1 MRYLTLPLAI
11 TLVALVDPSAPVSA
25 PSSPTPDA
33 RAMHTPDRVF
43 LTSSRS
49 GTDVRGGSTQA
60 VNSLINVRSPM
71 RFGQSVWDDTGQSGG
86 LIWLR
91 VDLKRQLLSVF
102 RNGDEIGSSVII
114 YGADGKPTPRGT
126 FHVKAMLMDHRSTLY
141 NATMPY
147 TLRLTKDGVAI
158 HGSDVRVNAA
168 THGCIGVPTDF
179 AARLFSVAH
188 LGDTVQVG

>member
-1 MRYLTLPLAI
+1 
-11 TLVALVDPSAPVSA
+11 
-25 PSSPTPDA
+25 
-33 RAMHTPDRVF
+33 
-43 LTSSRS
+43 
-49 GTDVRGGSTQA
+49 
-60 VNSLINVRSPM
+60 M

-126 FHVKAMLMDHRSTLY
+126 FHVMAMLMDHRSTLY
-141 NATMPY
+141 DATMPY

-179 AARLFSVAH
+179 AARRFSVAH